1 MAVLTSAL
9 SSQSLGLYL
18 QIAGGVAFAG
28 GVVLSLEHYGIG
40 ICFVAGAAAFLLGRN
55 CAGFRF

>member
-40 ICFVAGAAAFLLGRN
+40 ICFVAGAAAFFVGEKLRGV
-55 CAGFRF
+55 